1 MASLRET
8 SDEDKVRGKNQEN
21 KNPLK
26 LNHSSEKKHLKDAL
40 QNKSEK
46 NNSGLGESLKNS
58 ATNISSDSDEMT
70 DDIASK
76 GLNDAQSIG
85 KSSVNA
91 VKKAPSNIKS
101 LKRTPQR
108 MQQAVRNLKK
118 KAKDINSNIDK
129 NLDMFD
135 IINYY
140 FELIEDEIDI
150 DSIEELE
157 GIVEYSTEKNTINQL
172 IQAVKQLN
180 KEVKELEEDK

>member
-1 MASLRET
+1 M
-8 SDEDKVRGKNQEN
+8 KI
-21 KNPLK
+21 
-26 LNHSSEKKHLKDAL
+26 HL
-40 QNKSEK
+40 
-46 NNSGLGESLKNS
+46 
-58 ATNISSDSDEMT
+58 
-70 DDIASK
+70 IAPMNRIELFWK
-76 GLNDAQSIG
+76 YGI
-85 KSSVNA
+85 
-91 VKKAPSNIKS
+91 
-101 LKRTPQR
+101 
-108 MQQAVRNLKK
+108 LKK